1 MDILLCT
8 AAGVGVS
15 VGGVGDGVGVGVV
28 WVGGMMVLRKA
39 DTTLDVSGD
48 VDVG

>member
-1 MDILLCT
+1 MLC
-8 AAGVGVS
+8 
-15 VGGVGDGVGVGVV
+15 VV
-28 WVGGMMVLRKA
+28 WVWVVGGGMMVLRKA